1 MHTPLPYPA
10 PMADIANQSQ
20 HSFLLSQDGH
30 APLKLV
36 GEILNLSDT
45 DGDER

>member
-30 APLKLV
+30 AQLKLV

-45 DGDER
+45 DGGER